1 MQLPGRLKA
10 TTLGDLLGALHRE
23 RVSGTLELVEAG
35 GRVHRVYLASG
46 LVTAVEVDRAAA
58 SLGDLLRRD
67 EVVDDDTL
75 RRSLLRAL
83 ASRRLHGE
91 VLVRD
96 FHLSPDVVGRALR
109 RQLMLRLQML
119 EDLVDAQIR
128 YRVTVRPPRGA
139 LVDAPLGAP
148 EFLAGK
154 RRARDR
160 ASPAPSAHPRAARPS
175 PLFPGSIDT
184 TRLVAYRA
192 LGLSAGAPA
201 DDVKRAYRRLV
212 REYHPDLHPE
222 ATQEEGRALSVRF
235 SEVTAAYRS
244 LVA

>member
-10 TTLGDLLGALHRE
+10 TTLGDLLGSLHRG
-23 RVSGTLELVEAG
+23 RVSGTLELVESSGRAH
-35 GRVHRVYLASG
+35 RVHLSEG

-58 SLGDLLRRD
+58 SLGEILRR
-67 EVVDDDTL
+67 EEQVDDDTL
-75 RRSLLRAL
+75 RRSLLRAM

-119 EDLVDAQIR
+119 EDLRDAQVL

-139 LVDAPLGAP
+139 LGDEPLGAS

-154 RRARDR
+154 KRARDR
-160 ASPAPSAHPRAARPS
+160 GPDSGYRSRPS
-175 PLFPGSIDT
+175 SGFPGSVDVG
-184 TRLVAYRA
+184 RLGAYRT
-192 LGLSAGAPA
+192 LGLSASAPA
-201 DDVKRAYRRLV
+201 DEIKRAYRRLV
-212 REYHPDLHPE
+212 REYHPDLHPD
-222 ATQEEGRALSVRF
+222 ATHDERRSLSLRF
-235 SEVTAAYRS
+235 AEVTAAYRT